1 MTKLKQ
7 FSTDFGVLYL
17 RETTHGR
24 GAVGR
29 GSLMLTSSDAVFP
42 AILGKRKLLQNVRR
56 DNSET
61 GCAWPGGRGC
71 LNKACRSYFL
81 E

>member
-1 MTKLKQ
+1 
-7 FSTDFGVLYL
+7 
-17 RETTHGR
+17 
-24 GAVGR
+24 
-29 GSLMLTSSDAVFP
+29 MLTSSEAVFP

-56 DNSET
+56 NNSET